1 MKHSKRYIVLA
12 VLLLIVFLFKFQVMR
27 VDAGRI
33 DQFRGGTLD
42 KDSWY
47 PLVAEDVNG
56 KLLTLVIDN
65 KEYTN
70 EKYLFYMDHN
80 RNIMVPVDILRDAMN
95 CSAHLYDGSH
105 LLVEKHNY
113 YAQITLNEQTAISS
127 GDAVLLGSNL
137 VEFGGNYYVSLT
149 DLAKMLG
156 YSFSFDVTTNTIV
169 AADMAENIN
178 SLPAK
183 YDLRDRYRVPTVR
196 DQGKLG
202 TCWAFGAV
210 SALESSL
217 LPEDSYVF
225 SADHMSL
232 SNSFATGQN
241 DGGEYTMS
249 MAYLA
254 AWQGPVYEVDDP
266 YGDGESN
273 NKLTAVKHVQ
283 EMRIIASKDIAA
295 IKEAVFKYGG
305 VQTSLYS
312 SLKNASSSS
321 KYYNKETHSYCYIG
335 TNKPNHD
342 VVIVGWDDNYPKENF
357 NTSLEGDGAFICQN
371 SWGTS
376 FGENGVFYVSYYDSN
391 IGTHNLAYTR
401 VEDKD
406 NYDNIYQSD
415 LCGWVGKLGYE
426 KESMYG
432 ANVFTAK
439 SNEEVVA
446 AGFYATAPDTEYK
459 VYVVSDF
466 TGVNSFRNRQLVAEG
481 VLEDAGYYTVDFEN
495 GVSVKEGKKYAVVV
509 YVKTPGSTH
518 PMAIEYN
525 TGDKKLANVDLED
538 GEGYI
543 SYSGNTFINVKDKQD
558 CNLCIKAFTNG
569 KKNTKVGYSE

>member
-95 CSAHLYDGSH
+95 CSAHLYDKTH
-105 LLVEKHNY
+105 LLVEKHHY
-113 YAQITLNEQTAISS
+113 YAQITLNEQTAIST

-169 AADMAENIN
+169 AADTAENIN

-202 TCWAFGAV
+202 TCWAFVAV

-217 LPEDSYVF
+217 LPENSYVF

-232 SNSFATGQN
+232 SNAFATGQN

-254 AWQGPVYEVDDP
+254 AWQGPVYEIDDP

-273 NKLTAVKHVQ
+273 NKLKAVKHVQ

-305 VQTSLYS
+305 VQTSMYS

-342 VVIVGWDDNYPKENF
+342 VVIIGWDDNYSKENF
-357 NTSLEGDGAFICQN
+357 NTPLEGDGAFICQN
-371 SWGTS
+371 SWGAS
-376 FGENGVFYVSYYDSN
+376 FGENGVFYISYYDSN
-391 IGTHNLAYTR
+391 IGTHNLVYTR
-401 VEDKD
+401 VDDND

-426 KESMYG
+426 KDSMYG

-481 VLEDAGYYTVDFEN
+481 VFEDAGYYTVDFES

-525 TGDKKLANVDLED
+525 TGDKKLANVDLDD

-569 KKNTKVGYSE
+569 KENTKVGYSE